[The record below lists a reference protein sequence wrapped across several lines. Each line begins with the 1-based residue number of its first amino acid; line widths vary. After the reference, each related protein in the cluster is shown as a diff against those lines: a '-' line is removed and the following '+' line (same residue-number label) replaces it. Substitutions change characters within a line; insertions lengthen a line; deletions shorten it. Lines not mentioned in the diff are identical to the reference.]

1 MKMKKYIGSV
11 LGVCALTMFAG
22 CYEPL
27 EVTEQEMDMVAE
39 YAAGVLVKHGTQTK
53 EDLLT
58 PEEQEEEFARL
69 ATPTPRPTLP
79 PSKPVGGKEPSGEPD
94 QDKPSPTAKPTTTPV
109 PDNTELTMRDLTE
122 LIGKDDFF
130 FRYVGCSTAGIYE
143 GNGGV
148 PVFARTGK
156 KLVVLEFEITNQS
169 ATGATL
175 TMNVGETKEYVY
187 TLLADG
193 KTIRPN
199 ITLLKEDFYTSYN
212 DTYKAGERKN
222 CVLVF
227 ECDEDL
233 SLDSATLT
241 VVRKAGGT
249 EDSVLIKIKQD

>member
-27 EVTEQEMDMVAE
+27 EITETEMDMVAE

-53 EDLLT
+53 EALLN
-58 PEEQEEEFARL
+58 PEEQEEEWARL
-69 ATPTPRPTLP
+69 ATPTPRPTLA
-79 PSKPVGGKEPSGEPD
+79 PSKPTEDKTPTGEGSESNPA
-94 QDKPSPTAKPTTTPV
+94 PTAKPVATAV

-122 LIGKDDFF
+122 LIGKDEFF
-130 FRYVGCSTAGIYE
+130 FRYMGCTTAGIYE

-148 PVFARTGK
+148 PVFARNGK

-175 TMNVGETKEYVY
+175 SMNMGESKEYVY
-187 TLLADG
+187 TLLTDG
-193 KTIRPN
+193 RTIRPS
-199 ITLLKEDFYTSYN
+199 ITLLEEDFYTSYS
-212 DTYKAGERKN
+212 DTYKAGETKN

-227 ECDEDL
+227 ECDENL
-233 SLDSATLT
+233 SLDNATLT
-241 VVRKAGGT
+241 IVRNANGM
-249 EDSVLIKIKQD
+249 EDSVLIKVK